1 MILKRSLPSSPKR
14 SLPSS
19 LGWRSF
25 VYGYQFFYP
34 RLRNPQNLQYGSHRL
49 RVTIILLPPSSLKS
63 TPSLRPLPSAP
74 LNFDHRLMV
83 SMDFDGLPDG
93 DEMHSSD
100 DVNEAKKRKGRG
112 PTMLDYNA
120 MSKAKQIGVQFNDKG
135 QHFGVGSAS
144 LSSSVGI
151 LARQL
156 IPVTY
161 ASWDEVPT
169 ILKDKLWAV
178 VKQKYDLAP
187 CRKKIILT
195 QMSGCLRTYKATLT
209 KQIRSFDD
217 GPDAMEQM
225 QLLKPA
231 NVEKQ
236 ADWDKF
242 VKHRCSPKFDA
253 ISEKFKKLK
262 SFHTLP
268 HVMSR
273 KGYAR
278 LEDELRNKGTPE
290 EDLNRVSLWIA
301 ARTRK
306 NGQPVNEIVSKKMD
320 DIKLAN
326 EMPTTD
332 NGSIKDDALSQAL
345 GPEHRGR
352 LRGGGYGV
360 TPSRYD
366 AQTYASMSNRELRDR
381 LQNVEG
387 KLREVFDLVL
397 AKQQNEGNGKET
409 NTNNAIQVSTNRPHS
424 QGGCIYLQRTK
435 NGVKQVPNSNY
446 QVSRSSPQLQC
457 NKKSAPEANDG
468 SRHSSKA
475 SSQIQC
481 DRRSA
486 QEADDTS
493 RQASKASSQRSSPN
507 IERDSIKRKE
517 GSKAISQ
524 LQPVG
529 ILRGSSCKLLNWLR
543 NGQVV
548 ATGEIE
554 STNPEAKGHHMVL
567 GPDCWKVWV
576 TVVRVENISLYRPP
590 SEFRVLEDAI
600 SSTIA
605 WPSKYVRVRE

>member
-1 MILKRSLPSSPKR
+1 
-14 SLPSS
+14 
-19 LGWRSF
+19 
-25 VYGYQFFYP
+25 
-34 RLRNPQNLQYGSHRL
+34 
-49 RVTIILLPPSSLKS
+49 
-63 TPSLRPLPSAP
+63 
-74 LNFDHRLMV
+74 
-83 SMDFDGLPDG
+83 MDFDGLPDG

-120 MSKAKQIGVQFNDKG
+120 LSKAKQIGVQFNDKG
-135 QHFGVGSAS
+135 QHFGAGSAS
-144 LSSSVGI
+144 LSSSAGI

-169 ILKDKLWAV
+169 ILKDKLWAAM
-178 VKQKYDLAP
+178 KQKYDLAP
-187 CRKKIILT
+187 CRKKILLT
-195 QMSGCLRTYKATLT
+195 QMSGCWRTYKATLT
-209 KQIRSFDD
+209 KQIRSLDD

-236 ADWDKF
+236 ADGDKF
-242 VKHRCSPKFDA
+242 VKHRCSPEFDA

-262 SFHTLP
+262 SFHTLL

-278 LEDELRNKGTPE
+278 LEDEL
-290 EDLNRVSLWIA
+290 
-301 ARTRK
+301 
-306 NGQPVNEIVSKKMD
+306 D

-332 NGSIKDDALSQAL
+332 NASIKDDALSQTL

-409 NTNNAIQVSTNRPHS
+409 NTNDAIQVSINRP
-424 QGGCIYLQRTK
+424 QGGCIDLQRTK
-435 NGVKQVPNSNY
+435 NGVKQVPNSSY

-468 SRHSSKA
+468 SRHTSKA

-486 QEADDTS
+486 QEADDAS

-507 IERDSIKRKE
+507 IERDNIKRKE
-517 GSKAISQ
+517 GSKATSQ

-529 ILRGSSCKLLNWLR
+529 ILRGSSCKLLNWLG

-554 STNPEAKGHHMVL
+554 STNPEAKVHHMVL

-576 TVVRVENISLYRPP
+576 TVVKVENISLYRPT
-590 SEFRVLEDAI
+590 SEFRVLEDDV

-605 WPSKYVRVRE
+605 WPSKYVRVGE

>member
-1 MILKRSLPSSPKR
+1 MQSSFFPKTQPS
-14 SLPSS
+14 
-19 LGWRSF
+19 
-25 VYGYQFFYP
+25 FFP
-34 RLRNPQNLQYGSHRL
+34 WLE
-49 RVTIILLPPSSLKS
+49 
-63 TPSLRPLPSAP
+63 
-74 LNFDHRLMV
+74 V

-120 MSKAKQIGVQFNDKG
+120 LSKAKQIGVQFNDKG
-135 QHFGVGSAS
+135 QHFGDGSAS
-144 LSSSVGI
+144 LSSSAGI

-169 ILKDKLWAV
+169 ILKDKLCAA

-187 CRKKIILT
+187 CRKKILLT
-195 QMSGCLRTYKATLT
+195 QMSGCWRTYKATLT
-209 KQIRSFDD
+209 KQIRSLDD

-242 VKHRCSPKFDA
+242 VKHRCSPEFDA

-290 EDLNRVSLWIA
+290 EDLNKVSLWIV

-326 EMPTTD
+326 EMPRTD

-409 NTNNAIQVSTNRPHS
+409 NTNDAIQVSTNRP
-424 QGGCIYLQRTK
+424 QGGCIDLQRTK
-435 NGVKQVPNSNY
+435 NGVKQVPNSSY

-468 SRHSSKA
+468 SRHTSKA

-486 QEADDTS
+486 QEADDAS

-507 IERDSIKRKE
+507 IERDNIKRKE
-517 GSKAISQ
+517 GSKATSQ

-529 ILRGSSCKLLNWLR
+529 ILRGSSCKLLNWLG

-554 STNPEAKGHHMVL
+554 STNPEAKVHHMVL

-576 TVVRVENISLYRPP
+576 TVVKVENISLYRPT
-590 SEFRVLEDAI
+590 SEFCVLEDAV

-605 WPSKYVRVRE
+605 WPSKYVRVGE

>member
-1 MILKRSLPSSPKR
+1 
-14 SLPSS
+14 
-19 LGWRSF
+19 
-25 VYGYQFFYP
+25 
-34 RLRNPQNLQYGSHRL
+34 
-49 RVTIILLPPSSLKS
+49 
-63 TPSLRPLPSAP
+63 
-74 LNFDHRLMV
+74 
-83 SMDFDGLPDG
+83 MDFDGLPDG

-178 VKQKYDLAP
+178 VKMGRDRTKVPCHAWYAQDRTQRPRGYTITIKLNLERRCRAESSRIGYMEEDDEEDGVIFEKDMGYICLKMNNPFQGEVGRKNTQNLSRGTARSTHFWCTKRRTERLVPFHPILSHQKYDLAP

-268 HVMSR
+268 HVMRR

-278 LEDELRNKGTPE
+278 LEDEL
-290 EDLNRVSLWIA
+290 
-301 ARTRK
+301 
-306 NGQPVNEIVSKKMD
+306 D

-409 NTNNAIQVSTNRPHS
+409 NTNNAIQVSTNRPH
-424 QGGCIYLQRTK
+424 
-435 NGVKQVPNSNY
+435 
-446 QVSRSSPQLQC
+446 
-457 NKKSAPEANDG
+457 
-468 SRHSSKA
+468 
-475 SSQIQC
+475 IQC

-486 QEADDTS
+486 QEADDAS

-605 WPSKYVRVRE
+605 WPSNKYAILLVILY

>member
-1 MILKRSLPSSPKR
+1 
-14 SLPSS
+14 
-19 LGWRSF
+19 
-25 VYGYQFFYP
+25 
-34 RLRNPQNLQYGSHRL
+34 
-49 RVTIILLPPSSLKS
+49 
-63 TPSLRPLPSAP
+63 
-74 LNFDHRLMV
+74 
-83 SMDFDGLPDG
+83 MDFDGLPDG
-93 DEMHSSD
+93 DEIRSSD

-120 MSKAKQIGVQFNDKG
+120 LSKAKQIGVQFNDKG
-135 QHFGVGSAS
+135 QHFGAGSAS
-144 LSSSVGI
+144 LSSSTGI

-169 ILKDKLWAV
+169 ILKDKLWAE
-178 VKQKYDLAP
+178 
-187 CRKKIILT
+187 
-195 QMSGCLRTYKATLT
+195 ATLT
-209 KQIRSFDD
+209 KQIRSLDD

-236 ADWDKF
+236 ADWEKF
-242 VKHRCSPKFDA
+242 VKHRCSPEFDA

-278 LEDELRNKGTPE
+278 LEDELTMV
-290 EDLNRVSLWIA
+290 LY
-301 ARTRK
+301 
-306 NGQPVNEIVSKKMD
+306 
-320 DIKLAN
+320 
-326 EMPTTD
+326 
-332 NGSIKDDALSQAL
+332 IKDDALSQAL

-352 LRGGGYGV
+352 LRGGGYGI

-387 KLREVFDLVL
+387 KLWEVCDLVL
-397 AKQQNEGNGKET
+397 AKQRNE
-409 NTNNAIQVSTNRPHS
+409 
-424 QGGCIYLQRTK
+424 GGCIDLQRTK
-435 NGVKQVPNSNY
+435 NGVKQVPNSSY

-468 SRHSSKA
+468 SRHTSKA

-486 QEADDTS
+486 QEADDAS
-493 RQASKASSQRSSPN
+493 RQASKANSQRSSPN
-507 IERDSIKRKE
+507 IERDNIKRKE
-517 GSKAISQ
+517 GSKATSQ

-529 ILRGSSCKLLNWLR
+529 ILRGSSCKLLNWLG

-554 STNPEAKGHHMVL
+554 STNPEAKVHHMVL
-567 GPDCWKVWV
+567 GLDCWKVWV
-576 TVVRVENISLYRPP
+576 TVVRVENISLYHPT
-590 SEFRVLEDAI
+590 SEFRVLEDAV

-605 WPSKYVRVRE
+605 WPSKYVRVGE

>member
-1 MILKRSLPSSPKR
+1 
-14 SLPSS
+14 
-19 LGWRSF
+19 
-25 VYGYQFFYP
+25 
-34 RLRNPQNLQYGSHRL
+34 
-49 RVTIILLPPSSLKS
+49 
-63 TPSLRPLPSAP
+63 
-74 LNFDHRLMV
+74 
-83 SMDFDGLPDG
+83 MDFDGLPDG

-120 MSKAKQIGVQFNDKG
+120 LSKAKQIGVQFNDKG
-135 QHFGVGSAS
+135 QHFGAGSAS
-144 LSSSVGI
+144 LSSSAGI

-161 ASWDEVPT
+161 ASWDE
-169 ILKDKLWAV
+169 
-178 VKQKYDLAP
+178 QKYDLAP
-187 CRKKIILT
+187 CRKKILLT
-195 QMSGCLRTYKATLT
+195 QMSGCWRTYKAPLT
-209 KQIRSFDD
+209 KQIRSLDD

-236 ADWDKF
+236 ADGDKF
-242 VKHRCSPKFDA
+242 VKHRCSPEFDA

-262 SFHTLP
+262 SFHTLL

-332 NGSIKDDALSQAL
+332 NASIKDDALSQAL

-409 NTNNAIQVSTNRPHS
+409 NTNDAIQVSINRPQS
-424 QGGCIYLQRTK
+424 QGGCIDLQRTK
-435 NGVKQVPNSNY
+435 NGVKQVPNSSY

-468 SRHSSKA
+468 SRHTSKA

-486 QEADDTS
+486 QEADDAS

-507 IERDSIKRKE
+507 IERDNIKRKE
-517 GSKAISQ
+517 GSKATSQ

-529 ILRGSSCKLLNWLR
+529 ILRGSSCKLLNWLG

-554 STNPEAKGHHMVL
+554 STNPEAKVHHMVL

-576 TVVRVENISLYRPP
+576 TVVKVENISLYHPT
-590 SEFRVLEDAI
+590 SEFRVLEDDV

-605 WPSKYVRVRE
+605 WPSKYVRVGE

>member
-1 MILKRSLPSSPKR
+1 MESNHYSPPFRFMIPELPSSA
-14 SLPSS
+14 
-19 LGWRSF
+19 
-25 VYGYQFFYP
+25 
-34 RLRNPQNLQYGSHRL
+34 
-49 RVTIILLPPSSLKS
+49 SLKS
-63 TPSLRPLPSAP
+63 TPSLRPPLSAH
-74 LNFDHRLMV
+74 LNFDHHLMV

-93 DEMHSSD
+93 DEIHSSD
-100 DVNEAKKRKGRG
+100 DVNEEKKRKGKG

-120 MSKAKQIGVQFNDKG
+120 LSKAKQIGVQFNYKG
-135 QHFGVGSAS
+135 QHFGAGSAS
-144 LSSSVGI
+144 LSSSAGI

-169 ILKDKLWAV
+169 ILKDKLWAA

-187 CRKKIILT
+187 CRKKILLT
-195 QMSGCLRTYKATLT
+195 QMSGCWRTYKATLT
-209 KQIRSFDD
+209 KQIRSLDD

-242 VKHRCSPKFDA
+242 VKHRCSPEFDA

-268 HVMSR
+268 HMMSR

-278 LEDELRNKGTPE
+278 LEDEL

-306 NGQPVNEIVSKKMD
+306 NGQL
-320 DIKLAN
+320 LAN

-332 NGSIKDDALSQAL
+332 NAL

-366 AQTYASMSNRELRDR
+366 AQTYASMR
-381 LQNVEG
+381 

-397 AKQQNEGNGKET
+397 AKQQNEVIIYATLYIFIKMIKDLRHDQFVYRNGKET
-409 NTNNAIQVSTNRPHS
+409 NTNDAIQVSTNRP
-424 QGGCIYLQRTK
+424 QGGCIDLQRTK
-435 NGVKQVPNSNY
+435 NGVKQVPNSSY

-468 SRHSSKA
+468 SRHTSKA

-481 DRRSA
+481 VRRSA
-486 QEADDTS
+486 HEADDAS

-507 IERDSIKRKE
+507 IERDNIKRKE
-517 GSKAISQ
+517 GSKATSQ

-529 ILRGSSCKLLNWLR
+529 ILRGSSCKLLNWLG

-554 STNPEAKGHHMVL
+554 STNPKAKVHHMVL

-576 TVVRVENISLYRPP
+576 IVVRVENISLYRPT
-590 SEFRVLEDAI
+590 SEFRVLEDAV

-605 WPSKYVRVRE
+605 WPSKYVRLGDKSAILLVILY

>member
-1 MILKRSLPSSPKR
+1 MQSSFFPKTQPS
-14 SLPSS
+14 
-19 LGWRSF
+19 
-25 VYGYQFFYP
+25 FFP
-34 RLRNPQNLQYGSHRL
+34 WLE
-49 RVTIILLPPSSLKS
+49 
-63 TPSLRPLPSAP
+63 
-74 LNFDHRLMV
+74 V

-93 DEMHSSD
+93 DEMHLSD

-120 MSKAKQIGVQFNDKG
+120 LSKAKQIGVQFNDKG
-135 QHFGVGSAS
+135 QHFGAGSAS
-144 LSSSVGI
+144 LSSSAGI

-161 ASWDEVPT
+161 TSWDEVPT
-169 ILKDKLWAV
+169 ILKDKLWAA

-187 CRKKIILT
+187 CRKKILLT
-195 QMSGCLRTYKATLT
+195 QMSGCWRTYKATLT
-209 KQIRSFDD
+209 KQIRSLDN
-217 GPDAMEQM
+217 GLDAMEQM

-242 VKHRCSPKFDA
+242 VKHRCSPEFDA

-262 SFHTLP
+262 SFHTFP

-409 NTNNAIQVSTNRPHS
+409 NTNDAIQVSTNRP
-424 QGGCIYLQRTK
+424 QGGCIDLQRTK
-435 NGVKQVPNSNY
+435 NGVKQVPNSSY
-446 QVSRSSPQLQC
+446 QVSRSSPQLQF

-468 SRHSSKA
+468 SRHTSKA

-486 QEADDTS
+486 QVVDDGS

-507 IERDSIKRKE
+507 IERDNIKRKE
-517 GSKAISQ
+517 DSKATSQ
-524 LQPVG
+524 LQSVG
-529 ILRGSSCKLLNWLR
+529 ILRGSSCKLLNWLG

-554 STNPEAKGHHMVL
+554 STNPEAKVHHMVL
-567 GPDCWKVWV
+567 GPNCWKVWV
-576 TVVRVENISLYRPP
+576 TVVRVENISLYRPT
-590 SEFRVLEDAI
+590 SEFRVLEDAV

-605 WPSKYVRVRE
+605 WPSNKSAILLVILY